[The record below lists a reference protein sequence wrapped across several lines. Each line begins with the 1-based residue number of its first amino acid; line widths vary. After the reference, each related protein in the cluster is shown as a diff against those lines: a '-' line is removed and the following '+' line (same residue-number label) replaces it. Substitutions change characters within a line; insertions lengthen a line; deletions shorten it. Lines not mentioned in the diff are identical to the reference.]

1 MQLKSVQNTK
11 KILNN
16 YNPSN
21 EVINIRMKKRN
32 VKCNCLVNI
41 PNIFFDDHG
50 WIIEIT
56 NSNYSKILSTEEK

>member
-41 PNIFFDDHG
+41 PNIFFDDHD
-50 WIIEIT
+50 EIT